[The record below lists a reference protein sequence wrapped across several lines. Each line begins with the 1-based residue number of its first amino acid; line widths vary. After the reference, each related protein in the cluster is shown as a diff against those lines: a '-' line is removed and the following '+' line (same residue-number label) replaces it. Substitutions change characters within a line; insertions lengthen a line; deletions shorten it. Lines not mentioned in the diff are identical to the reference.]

1 MKLFLDVE
9 TTGLDPENDE
19 ILSLTLI
26 EYDYE
31 NNSFH
36 TCMDLKFKPDSLSEW
51 PDAEKINGISPAS
64 VSDCDSIKEYI
75 KDIQQ
80 CVDECSEIVIY
91 NVRFDSAFLENI
103 GIDFSGK
110 TFIDPMLSY
119 AARYT
124 SGKWMSLSYV
134 YFDLLGHPFKNIHTS
149 FGDTLALIE
158 VTMILYPQ
166 SFRVDAFSSFEFF
179 SQNFHE
185 CHIRDGGSFNE
196 EIRRYFK

>member
-9 TTGLDPENDE
+9 TTGLDPEFDE

-36 TCMDLKFKPDSLSEW
+36 TRLNLKFKPDSLTEW
-51 PDAEKINGISPAS
+51 PEAEKINGISPSS

-134 YFDLLGHPFKNIHTS
+134 YSDLLGHPFKNTHTS
-149 FGDTLALIE
+149 LGDTLALVE
-158 VTMILYPQ
+158 VTLALYPQ
-166 SFRVDAFSSFEFF
+166 SFRVDVLNAFGDFYAK
-179 SQNFHE
+179 N
-185 CHIRDGGSFNE
+185 
-196 EIRRYFK
+196 